1 MKRED
6 SWPLVDVGGEKNNK
20 EVSSTS
26 QAEPSDDSYSIEQF
40 AAYNQLVASL
50 YGCLQNNRGFEPF
63 FLAFREHFRNLHCAI
78 LGLTK
83 QPIRMIYGWTY
94 GYPEGFEQLFV
105 NSDLPAQDAALKHF
119 SSLPVRHF
127 DSLCGCDPEVDL
139 ASLLTEATR
148 EWVEAVGLGDSAG
161 MLVSESEDMRVV
173 FLANRHK
180 SEGPYTRRELQQL
193 NLLAPHI
200 ENAVRLYTRLYNARE
215 DNESLVAALDHIKK
229 PMIVFNEMAQVVKCN
244 DAAEALLKSHPS
256 LAVSDNEEPRLQGTS
271 RRFNRDL
278 DRAIMTAIINARKGN
293 QESTVVVNEYAG
305 DRIALCI
312 TPLSDSRSNT
322 HGALAEMFSTSVDVS
337 VDEKKLHA
345 LFECT
350 DTEARIA
357 VHLMQG
363 NDAKA
368 IAELEQISVHT
379 VRQHI
384 KSLLAKN
391 GFHRQVELVA
401 ALVRALV

>member
-1 MKRED
+1 MKKED
-6 SWPLVDVGGEKNNK
+6 SWPPM
-20 EVSSTS
+20 EVSGNENNREASSEQQGSAT
-26 QAEPSDDSYSIEQF
+26 ADSFSAEQF
-40 AAYNQLVASL
+40 QAYSHLLGTL
-50 YGCLQNNRGFEPF
+50 YGCLQTNQGFEPF
-63 FLAFREHFRNLHCAI
+63 FLAFREQFRNLQCAI

-83 QPIRMIYGWTY
+83 QPIRMIYGWTH
-94 GYPEGFEQLFV
+94 GYPEGFEQLFI

-119 SSLPVRHF
+119 SALPVRHF
-127 DSLCGCDPEVDL
+127 DSLCGCDPDVEL
-139 ASLLTEATR
+139 SSLLTDATR
-148 EWVEAVGLGDSAG
+148 EWVEAAGLGDSAG

-180 SEGPYTRRELQQL
+180 DEGLYTRQELEQL

-215 DNESLVAALDHIKK
+215 DNESLVAALDHVKK

-244 DAAEALLKSHPS
+244 EAAEALLRSHPG
-256 LAVSDNEEPRLQGTS
+256 LAVSDTDEPRLQGTS
-271 RRFNRDL
+271 RRFNREL
-278 DRAIMTAIINARKGN
+278 DRAIITAIINARKGN

-305 DRIALCI
+305 DRVALCI
-312 TPLSDSRSNT
+312 TPLTDSRSNS
-322 HGALAEMFSTSVDVS
+322 HGALAELFSTSLNVS
-337 VDEKKLHA
+337 VDQKKLHA

-363 NDAKA
+363 HDART
-368 IAELEQISVHT
+368 IAELERLSLHT

-384 KSLLAKN
+384 KSLLSKN

-401 ALVRALV
+401 ALIRALG